1 MTSPLDEELD
11 EKWLPQAT
19 RKPIETRTITA
30 RSQVN
35 RLHILGLISI
45 LHACSYPRFAR
56 QTGSSDILRRREISH
71 ICVSGKRG
79 KSKLHKDLLE
89 PQEAVGVART
99 HWANVK
105 TSDC

>member
-1 MTSPLDEELD
+1 MATASDQKANRNQNHNREEPGESFTHSWAYLHFACLLVSPV
-11 EKWLPQAT
+11 
-19 RKPIETRTITA
+19 
-30 RSQVN
+30 RSANGVF
-35 RLHILGLISI
+35 G
-45 LHACSYPRFAR
+45 
-56 QTGSSDILRRREISH
+56 ILRRREISH